1 MFYDYHVTFR
11 CVLEAMRLHPV
22 GIVPEKVI
30 KAHKICVRQGGREGD
45 IERKICHIAL
55 LLSVT
60 RVTISQLA
68 TIS

>member
-1 MFYDYHVTFR
+1 
-11 CVLEAMRLHPV
+11 MRLHPV